1 MTAQA
6 LEHFLHAQPFRP
18 FTLITA
24 SGKSYRVPHPEFV
37 AFGPSRRIALVF
49 TDEESFDALDV
60 RTITEIKHGGARARG
75 GRRAA

>member
-6 LEHFLHAQPFRP
+6 IAHFLHAQPFRP

-37 AFGPSRRIALVF
+37 AFGPSRRIALIF

-60 RTITEIKHGGARARG
+60 RNITEIQHGVARPKR
-75 GRRAA
+75 RRAA